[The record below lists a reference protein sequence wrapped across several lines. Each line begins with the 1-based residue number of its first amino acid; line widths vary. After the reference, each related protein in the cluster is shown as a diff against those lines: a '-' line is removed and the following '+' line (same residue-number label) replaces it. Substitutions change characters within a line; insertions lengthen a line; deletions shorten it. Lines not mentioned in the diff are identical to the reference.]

1 MLTSEGHQNTQPTC
15 PRTYLQPSAS
25 PDYNLSPTCLPR
37 IRTKEQPDA
46 LACVRGREMPRRVEV
61 EGATVSSAGGS
72 GLTSVGC
79 TAVAA
84 ALPRAI
90 GTPLW
95 PSAKIAHMNAGAQHA
110 GQFSDPF
117 TLDKGLRVL
126 VTAGASGIGRA
137 ISDLLI
143 ARAPVSTS
151 AMYRRSFSLS
161 IASRIVTRP

>member
-1 MLTSEGHQNTQPTC
+1 VTVCKQQMILATSNNLATRWSSEHSTDVPAHL
-15 PRTYLQPSAS
+15 PSASAS

-46 LACVRGREMPRRVEV
+46 LACVRGREMSRRVEV

-72 GLTSVGC
+72 GLTPVGC

-95 PSAKIAHMNAGAQHA
+95 PSAKIAHMNAGAQHER
-110 GQFSDPF
+110 FS
-117 TLDKGLRVL
+117 
-126 VTAGASGIGRA
+126 
-137 ISDLLI
+137 
-143 ARAPVSTS
+143 
-151 AMYRRSFSLS
+151 
-161 IASRIVTRP
+161 